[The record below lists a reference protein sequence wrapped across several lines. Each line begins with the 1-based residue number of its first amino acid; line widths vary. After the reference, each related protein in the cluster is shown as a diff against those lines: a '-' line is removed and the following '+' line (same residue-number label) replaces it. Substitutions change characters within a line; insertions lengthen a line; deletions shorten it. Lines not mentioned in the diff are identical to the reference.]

1 MRILVPYPSSF
12 GDISNTSILFKKLIP
27 EIEKKSKVT
36 ILWVNYQPEKL
47 EKLPKSDNFTTLDLH
62 NYQNAVDLIKQEKPD
77 LIFAPP
83 HEGFIDMSFSFAGKK
98 LNIPVFTLAYY
109 DLATSTENKISKRL
123 LFRSYLKRVSSNTV
137 PSETHYYKK
146 TKFRRGKFIFYKF
159 SFLVKTLIGCKFN
172 IIKIIKILYM
182 ILKFY
187 ISPPTQID
195 SRLAV
200 DMHLCRWR
208 DIEFQYHV

>member
-12 GDISNTSILFKKLIP
+12 DDISNTSILFKKLIP

-83 HEGFIDMSFSFAGKK
+83 HEGCAPRQTRHDRHPGRAPR
-98 LNIPVFTLAYY
+98 LNRECVHQSWQTGFPCHHSA
-109 DLATSTENKISKRL
+109 E
-123 LFRSYLKRVSSNTV
+123 
-137 PSETHYYKK
+137 KK
-146 TKFRRGKFIFYKF
+146 TVY
-159 SFLVKTLIGCKFN
+159 SL
-172 IIKIIKILYM
+172 
-182 ILKFY
+182 
-187 ISPPTQID
+187 P
-195 SRLAV
+195 
-200 DMHLCRWR
+200 R
-208 DIEFQYHV
+208 DQKSAARSV